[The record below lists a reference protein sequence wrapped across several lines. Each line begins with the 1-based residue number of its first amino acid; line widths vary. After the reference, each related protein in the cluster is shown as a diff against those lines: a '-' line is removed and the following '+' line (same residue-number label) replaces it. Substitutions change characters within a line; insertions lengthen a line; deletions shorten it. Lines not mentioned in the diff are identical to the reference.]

1 MTDKT
6 QPTAHAEITA
16 PISADLRGIDDAG
29 AQPDVLRKPN
39 RECFDAFMK
48 AAEDAGVTHMQ
59 QWVEVSG
66 YQCADCKTPLKQ
78 GYDCGACGSFEAEEV
93 PDLSLQAAPPAPA
106 AVAVPELR
114 LSDEQ
119 IEQAFISARDEFML
133 REVERTDKKLR
144 LAFGRAVLHSAR
156 AALAAAPAQAVAV
169 PAEVELPDVEDMA
182 HSAVQEALSYGV
194 SHDVFHRWMRAV
206 MDKTVQA
213 LAAAPAQEHAT
224 QLAGQALPADEFRGD
239 TASLV
244 RNIVAL
250 LDMDAQGCLVPHG
263 VGGHARGLLSAAAS
277 RLAAP
282 AQAQED
288 ERDAELFR
296 AMANAAITED
306 AAFGECL
313 ERLGGDC
320 KTIDDIRAVF
330 DAARAAQGGAA

>member
-106 AVAVPELR
+106 AVAVPAPIAAGMKAAADLV
-114 LSDEQ
+114 Q
-119 IEQAFISARDEFML
+119 EQADLYIAEHAETDPDTGAVIWHHRDYGFDWHNGLEEL
-133 REVERTDKKLR
+133 AQKL
-144 LAFGRAVLHSAR
+144 LAR

-224 QLAGQALPADEFRGD
+224 QLAGQGQTFAQWWDEQRKTAAERAPGD
-239 TASLV
+239 
-244 RNIVAL
+244 
-250 LDMDAQGCLVPHG
+250 DWMD
-263 VGGHARGLLSAAAS
+263 LSAEDRDQYEAVFHAGAKS
-277 RLAAP
+277 AAP

-288 ERDAELFR
+288 ARDA
-296 AMANAAITED
+296 D
-306 AAFGECL
+306 
-313 ERLGGDC
+313 GDKALLDFLRDTC
-320 KTIDDIRAVF
+320 CDLRSIDVPN
-330 DAARAAQGGAA
+330 